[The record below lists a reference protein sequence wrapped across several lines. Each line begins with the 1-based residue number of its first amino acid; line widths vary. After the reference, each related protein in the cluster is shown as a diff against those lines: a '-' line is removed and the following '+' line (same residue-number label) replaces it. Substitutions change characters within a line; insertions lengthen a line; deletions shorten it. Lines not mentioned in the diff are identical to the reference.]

1 MNKLLFIIVLAFLLS
16 SHTEKK
22 QLRNKIDFWEN
33 YIKIDQTDPIYKKG
47 QNLFK
52 RNCAA
57 CHSIDMVQIG
67 TAPALGGITKLREKD
82 WLYNYTR
89 YSSKMFEQGDII
101 AKEIR
106 SKKNWG
112 LMTSF
117 PSLTDASLDAI
128 YYFVEKRYEMTKK
141 GIPIEK

>member
-1 MNKLLFIIVLAFLLS
+1 MNKLFFNIVLAFLLS
-16 SHTEKK
+16 SNTEKK
-22 QLRNKIDFWEN
+22 QLDNKIIFQKN
-33 YIKIDQTDPIYKKG
+33 YIKIDQTDPLYKKG
-47 QNLFK
+47 LNLFK

-67 TAPALGGITKLREKD
+67 TAPALGGITKLREKN

-89 YSSKMFEQGDII
+89 YSYKMFEQGDKI
-101 AKEIR
+101 AKENR
-106 SKKNWG
+106 TKGWG

-117 PSLTDASLDAI
+117 PNLTDASLDAV